1 MAYHNYDIDSQP
13 EWATPYPNG
22 GCLSG
27 FIIVPLSVLVIS
39 TMVFFALSQITIV
52 SSATTMDTGIGGNPN
67 VFVSPYDNY
76 TLTQGAHGFSYGHM
90 AIDIAAGKGAI
101 IYSPIHGKVSELFI
115 DGVGNP
121 TLIIENE
128 VYRVTMLHG
137 VYSVH
142 IGESVRAGEIVGTES
157 NLGNTTD
164 MQGNSCRNRDC
175 GYHTHLNVYDKQIG
189 TNINPLDLLEP

>member
-1 MAYHNYDIDSQP
+1 
-13 EWATPYPNG
+13 
-22 GCLSG
+22 
-27 FIIVPLSVLVIS
+27 
-39 TMVFFALSQITIV
+39 
-52 SSATTMDTGIGGNPN
+52 
-67 VFVSPYDNY
+67 
-76 TLTQGAHGFSYGHM
+76 M